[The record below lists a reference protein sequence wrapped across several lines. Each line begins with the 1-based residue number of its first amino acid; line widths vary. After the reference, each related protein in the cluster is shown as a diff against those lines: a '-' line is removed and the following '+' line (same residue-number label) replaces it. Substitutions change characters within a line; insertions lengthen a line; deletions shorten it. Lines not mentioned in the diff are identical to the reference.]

1 MTASDLELEARIEQ
15 VLTVGSSALPVGHTV
30 PPFPSSDAQRTSAP
44 RRRVSRKIALIG
56 AVLSVAVGGTAAA
69 AAIHLSSAPV
79 TRTDLARCYSVDSLA
94 GGANF
99 AGTSV
104 AAAGVIGTHTQ
115 VTNAIAACTTIW
127 KAGLLTLGST
137 RVGGTRPP
145 AGNLSYNHPVPPL
158 TVCVLP
164 GGIAGVFPGAEATC
178 QKLGLPGATGY
189 HVNG

>member
-69 AAIHLSSAPV
+69 AAIDLSSAPV

-137 RVGGTRPP
+137 RVGGTSVL
-145 AGNLSYNHPVPPL
+145 AG
-158 TVCVLP
+158 
-164 GGIAGVFPGAEATC
+164 
-178 QKLGLPGATGY
+178 
-189 HVNG
+189 